1 MGLSALHMAALIR
14 NEAMLNALNEWGALL
29 PHQQPD
35 HATRAHTPCEPRVCV
50 HAHIHVL
57 TTCACAWA
65 HRWTPFQHNSTT
77 HNATPQDLLDA
88 TNFAI
93 QTPEVKV
100 KVWGKDGKAELLD
113 GMSFAKRC
121 RCSCTQCV
129 CVHVYI
135 YIYI

>member
-1 MGLSALHMAALIR
+1 MIHI
-14 NEAMLNALNEWGALL
+14 
-29 PHQQPD
+29 D
-35 HATRAHTPCEPRVCV
+35 HTTYHTT
-50 HAHIHVL
+50 HSL
-57 TTCACAWA
+57 TCACACA

-121 RCSCTQCV
+121 RRLLRAARVHPCTHPCRYVCSLRV
-129 CVHVYI
+129 
-135 YIYI
+135 

>member
-1 MGLSALHMAALIR
+1 MYIDIYIYLYISATRPCSIHSTNGGR
-14 NEAMLNALNEWGALL
+14 SCRTNN
-29 PHQQPD
+29 PTTP
-35 HATRAHTPCEPRVCV
+35 RAHTHRANLACAGIMCM

-65 HRWTPFQHNSTT
+65 HRWTSFQHNSTT

-121 RCSCTQCV
+121 RCSKP
-129 CVHVYI
+129 
-135 YIYI
+135 